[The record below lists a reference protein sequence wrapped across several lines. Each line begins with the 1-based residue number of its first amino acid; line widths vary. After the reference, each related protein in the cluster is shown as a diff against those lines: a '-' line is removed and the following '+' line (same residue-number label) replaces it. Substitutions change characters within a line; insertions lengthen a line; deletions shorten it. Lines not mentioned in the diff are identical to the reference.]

1 MQDAPCRLLGE
12 IRYPEEYSFER
23 VGEIE
28 SEAGE
33 VLAGA
38 LAGLDVVRLEVM
50 PGPESLRFEVA
61 CEECPAEDGASV
73 AEALL
78 DLAGDGPFGRLVVV
92 RGVEEPISVFYFSG
106 EKLDEVTLEQP

>member
-38 LAGLDVVRLEVM
+38 VAGMDVARLEVT

-61 CEECPAEDGASV
+61 CEECSAEDGAAVS
-73 AEALL
+73 EALL
-78 DLAGDGPFGRLVVV
+78 ELAGDGPLGRLVVV

-106 EKLDEVTLEQP
+106 EKLDEITLEQP